1 MTLLA
6 GIGGFADE
14 PKVTV
19 SRKDGGTQKT
29 GKVRD
34 TVF

>member
-1 MTLLA
+1 MTLLP

-14 PKVTV
+14 LKLTV
-19 SRKDGGTQKT
+19 FRKGFGTQKT